1 MNVSVNPQPCP
12 ASTPVIMCRTIKKP
26 AGKTTCRAGQH
37 VLEVLSSRIGF
48 LPTENQDKIL
58 VQILGTL
65 GGLSSNIT
73 SSLARQIS
81 HIVYRG
87 NVLYLLLLLNHHMK
101 IEGIHRRNLVLLQYT
116 LPDFHK
122 KGQWIKRYATLSK
135 SK

>member
-87 NVLYLLLLLNHHMK
+87 NVLYLPLLLNHHMK
-101 IEGIHRRNLVLLQYT
+101 IE
-116 LPDFHK
+116 
-122 KGQWIKRYATLSK
+122 K
-135 SK
+135 SKESTGEIWSCFNILSQTSTKRDNG